1 MGGYVTLF
9 KRSFA
14 SFGTDKCASLA
25 AAIAYYTIFSL
36 FPMAL
41 VGISLLGFFVG
52 DASARERVVN
62 GLSGVITLGE
72 EGEQA
77 FRQTLSGIHRA
88 KGWLGLVGLATA
100 LWSASGLFGAIRT
113 ALDRVWDVDR
123 PLPLLRAKARDLLLF
138 LGFGGLL
145 GASAASTGVL
155 HAAQERGAAW
165 LGPLT
170 TVAGPVFGLVAFV
183 APLLLTFA
191 AFLFLYERAPHAR
204 LTVRDVLPAAVLAA
218 LFFEFGK
225 TVLAYYILNMGNANA
240 LAGSLGAAILFLVF
254 VYYAAQV
261 VLLAAELAKH
271 RLLVKE
277 GTLPAT
283 DPKTETPKV
292 PFLRKLRG
300 TLVRLWTVQDV
311 HHDAELPYEPSRLDP
326 ATNRPTN
333 TREAVIVKW
342 QLAQQ
347 KQQHDAGTAAD
358 GNGNGS
364 QPAPAGG
371 ALAGGAPPPPRLAVI
386 AGEARRVGDRL
397 FLDSDAK
404 VTSVTA
410 SANARITRDGK
421 QVTLE
426 KFRVGDWVI
435 MTLGPDGTA
444 QRLDAMTKMK
454 SRAPAG
460 GGGREWARATALVG
474 PLLVKAFLMSR
485 SSDDKTEKDR
495 RKNKHA
501 DTKRRHSPLLR
512 RQPSH

>member
-25 AAIAYYTIFSL
+25 AAIAYYAIFSL

-52 DASARERVVN
+52 EASAQEKVVN
-62 GLSGVITLGE
+62 GLAGVITLGE

-88 KGWLGLVGLATA
+88 RGWLGLVGLATA

-123 PLPLLRAKARDLLLF
+123 PLPMLRAKARDLLLF

-170 TVAGPVFGLVAFV
+170 AVADPVFGLVAFV

-204 LTVRDVLPAAVLAA
+204 LTVGDVLPAAVLAA

-333 TREAVIVKW
+333 TREEVIVKW

-347 KQQHDAGTAAD
+347 KQQHDAGTAAHGD
-358 GNGNGS
+358 GS
-364 QPAPAGG
+364 RPAPTAG
-371 ALAGGAPPPPRLAVI
+371 ALPPPRLAVI
-386 AGEARRVGDRL
+386 AGEVRRVGDRL

-410 SANARITRDGK
+410 SANARITRDGTE
-421 QVTLE
+421 VTLDTIQ
-426 KFRVGDWVI
+426 VGDWVI
-435 MTLGPDGTA
+435 MTLGPDGAA

-454 SRAPAG
+454 SRAPASG
-460 GGGREWARATALVG
+460 GGQEWARATALVG
-474 PLLVKAFLMSR
+474 PLLVKAFLTSR
-485 SSDDKTEKDR
+485 GGGDDQSEKDR
-495 RKNKHA
+495 RKNKHP

>member
-25 AAIAYYTIFSL
+25 AAIAYYTIFAL

-52 DASARERVVN
+52 DAAAREKVVN
-62 GLSGVITLGE
+62 GLAGVITLGD

-77 FRQTLSGIHRA
+77 FRATLAGINRA
-88 KGWLGLVGLATA
+88 KGWLGLVGLAIA

-145 GASAASTGVL
+145 AASAASTGLL
-155 HAAQERGAAW
+155 HAAQARGAAW

-191 AFLFLYERAPHAR
+191 AFLFLYKWAPHAR
-204 LTVRDVLPAAVLAA
+204 LTVRDVLPAAVLSA

-225 TVLAYYILNMGNANA
+225 TVLAYYILHVGGANK
-240 LAGSLGAAILFLVF
+240 LAGSLGAAILLLLF

-261 VLLAAELAKH
+261 VLFAAEFAKH
-271 RLLVKE
+271 RLLVAE

-283 DPKTETPKV
+283 DPKMESPKV
-292 PFLRKLRG
+292 PFLQKLKG

-311 HHDAELPYEPSRLDP
+311 HHDAELPYEPARLDP

-333 TREAVIVKW
+333 TREAVVVRW
-342 QLAQQ
+342 QLAQA
-347 KQQHDAGTAAD
+347 QQRQDADLAAT
-358 GNGNGS
+358 GA
-364 QPAPAGG
+364 APG
-371 ALAGGAPPPPRLAVI
+371 
-386 AGEARRVGDRL
+386 GDRRR
-397 FLDSDAK
+397 DA
-404 VTSVTA
+404 S
-410 SANARITRDGK
+410 
-421 QVTLE
+421 
-426 KFRVGDWVI
+426 
-435 MTLGPDGTA
+435 
-444 QRLDAMTKMK
+444 
-454 SRAPAG
+454 
-460 GGGREWARATALVG
+460 GR
-474 PLLVKAFLMSR
+474 
-485 SSDDKTEKDR
+485 
-495 RKNKHA
+495 
-501 DTKRRHSPLLR
+501 
-512 RQPSH
+512 